1 MRRTSPTHARSGRP
15 RAGAWWVATALA
27 AAVAAVLVVALLTP
41 TTRSAPSKREPEPT
55 AATRAVVERR
65 ALGEEAPTLRG
76 TVRLASRISV
86 PAPAAAPPV
95 ERLVVTDAPADV
107 GTVVSSGNVV
117 IGISGRPIIA
127 LATEVPLYRPMRAGD
142 TGEDVRQ
149 LQAALA
155 ELGLY
160 TGDLDGLFGPLTAD
174 AVAALYAQAG
184 YETAPP
190 DAQRTAAL
198 QQAEDRWASLQA
210 AQDAAED
217 GVGEPPAADVA
228 QARRALVRARDEA
241 GVWLPPAEIAHV
253 PGEGAMV
260 TSITEL
266 GAVLTP
272 DQATVAE
279 LVGGTPL
286 LTVSGPA
293 AQRDAFEPGAAVEVR
308 VAGSDDSV
316 PGTIVPTASA
326 VASVPG
332 AGGATADPGGA
343 VAIAAPGAAEA
354 GIEDGARVVVTLM
367 GGRAPAPRLVVPLD
381 AVHEDQDGR
390 YVMAAGEEGARR
402 VAVELGERRD
412 GYVEVLPG
420 ALLDEGDE
428 VMVGPAT
435 ASPGTR

>member
-1 MRRTSPTHARSGRP
+1 
-15 RAGAWWVATALA
+15 
-27 AAVAAVLVVALLTP
+27 
-41 TTRSAPSKREPEPT
+41 
-55 AATRAVVERR
+55 
-65 ALGEEAPTLRG
+65 
-76 TVRLASRISV
+76 
-86 PAPAAAPPV
+86 
-95 ERLVVTDAPADV
+95 
-107 GTVVSSGNVV
+107 
-117 IGISGRPIIA
+117 
-127 LATEVPLYRPMRAGD
+127 
-142 TGEDVRQ
+142 
-149 LQAALA
+149 
-155 ELGLY
+155 
-160 TGDLDGLFGPLTAD
+160 
-174 AVAALYAQAG
+174 
-184 YETAPP
+184 
-190 DAQRTAAL
+190 
-198 QQAEDRWASLQA
+198 
-210 AQDAAED
+210 
-217 GVGEPPAADVA
+217 
-228 QARRALVRARDEA
+228 
-241 GVWLPPAEIAHV
+241 
-253 PGEGAMV
+253 MV

-308 VAGSDDSV
+308 VAGSDDAV